1 VLSEDDEGAP
11 WSAPDSD
18 PPAHRCGFELLP
30 GDLDSGE
37 EYDDLD
43 EWRTDT
49 ASASCCREVWEDG
62 RCRWHAGAEPEVL
75 REAVAERDERVQN
88 LDGVVLRDVELEDS
102 VSFAGCW
109 LRGATFENVT
119 AREADFADC
128 NLYNAQFP
136 DADLRRAQFPDA
148 FLPYTQ
154 FPDADLQRAQFPDA
168 YLHYAQFPD
177 ADLHYAQ
184 FPDANLYEAQFPDAD
199 LPNAQFPDAYL
210 RDAQFPD
217 ANLRRAQF
225 PDAYLHSAQFPES
238 NLRRADLTRAD
249 ARRADFTPDDDTDPT
264 NLEDA
269 VLRETDLRG
278 ADLSGTRLYQ
288 TDLTDAR
295 INRKTTFDDTTVY
308 ERNPELSGWF
318 RDTTDAY
325 GAAAWVHRRLERL
338 HESAAASEEARRY
351 HIRKQEAERAGHK
364 RRALGRLREV
374 LLGDDSDSG
383 DDADTDDDSDSED
396 DADTDDDS
404 DSEDDADD
412 PNPPTT
418 PLVSAYRYLSL
429 SLMYH
434 LSKHGESLQ
443 RIGWRAT
450 QIILVAGVLYPLAGG
465 IASDSTNTT
474 HEFPARAYLA
484 ADTVPEALSVLGG
497 SLGEFLWGLYFSVIT
512 FTTIGYGDLYPVG
525 TAAKV
530 LVGVESLSGAVLVA
544 LFVFVLGRRV
554 AR

>member
-1 VLSEDDEGAP
+1 
-11 WSAPDSD
+11 
-18 PPAHRCGFELLP
+18 
-30 GDLDSGE
+30 
-37 EYDDLD
+37 
-43 EWRTDT
+43 
-49 ASASCCREVWEDG
+49 VWEDG
-62 RCRWHAGAEPEVL
+62 RCRWHADAEPEVL

-88 LDGVVLRDVELEDS
+88 LDGVVLRDVELDDG
-102 VSFAGCW
+102 VSFAGCR

-128 NLYNAQFP
+128 DLSFAQFRDAYLRNAQFP
-136 DADLRRAQFPDA
+136 DADLSNAQFPDA
-148 FLPYTQ
+148 NLWDAQ
-154 FPDADLQRAQFPDA
+154 FPDADFSNAQFPDASLRHAQFPDA
-168 YLHYAQFPD
+168 YLQYAQFPD
-177 ADLHYAQ
+177 ADLQY
-184 FPDANLYEAQFPDAD
+184 AQFPDAD
-199 LPNAQFPDAYL
+199 LS
-210 RDAQFPD
+210 
-217 ANLRRAQF
+217 RAQF
-225 PDAYLHSAQFPES
+225 PDADLQYAQFPDADLQYAQFPDAS
-238 NLRRADLTRAD
+238 PSHAQFPHADLRNAQFPGANLHRADLTRAD
-249 ARRADFTPDDDTDPT
+249 ARNADFTPDDDTDPT

-318 RDTTDAY
+318 RETTDAY

-364 RRALGRLREV
+364 RRALGRLREM
-374 LLGDDSDSG
+374 LPGG
-383 DDADTDDDSDSED
+383 
-396 DADTDDDS
+396 DS

>member
-1 VLSEDDEGAP
+1 MSSEDDEEVP
-11 WSAPDSD
+11 WSAADSD

-30 GDLDSGE
+30 EDLDLGE

-49 ASASCCREVWEDG
+49 ASASCCREVWNDG
-62 RCRWHAGAEPEVL
+62 RCRWHADVRPEVL

-88 LDGVVLRDVELEDS
+88 LDGVVLRDVELDDG
-102 VSFAGCW
+102 VSFAGCR
-109 LRGATFENVT
+109 LRGATFENLI
-119 AREADFADC
+119 AWEADFVDC
-128 NLYNAQFP
+128 
-136 DADLRRAQFPDA
+136 DLRGA
-148 FLPYTQ
+148 Q

-168 YLHYAQFPD
+168 DLPFAQFPD
-177 ADLHYAQ
+177 TS
-184 FPDANLYEAQFPDAD
+184 LYQ
-199 LPNAQFPDAYL
+199 
-210 RDAQFPD
+210 
-217 ANLRRAQF
+217 
-225 PDAYLHSAQFPES
+225 
-238 NLRRADLTRAD
+238 ADLTRAD
-249 ARRADFTPDDDTDPT
+249 ARNADFTPDDDTDPT

-308 ERNPELSGWF
+308 ERNPKLSGWF
-318 RDTTDAY
+318 SETTDAY

-364 RRALGRLREV
+364 RRALGRLREM
-374 LLGDDSDSG
+374 LPGDDSNSG
-383 DDADTDDDSDSED
+383 DGVGRF
-396 DADTDDDS
+396 
-404 DSEDDADD
+404 D

-418 PLVSAYRYLSL
+418 PLVSVYRYLSL
-429 SLMYH
+429 SLMYR
-434 LSKHGESLQ
+434 LSEHGESLQ

-465 IASDSTNTT
+465 FASDSTNTT
-474 HEFPARAYLA
+474 HEFPGGEVLA
-484 ADTVPEALSVLGG
+484 ADSLSTAVSLAAGG
-497 SLGEFLWGLYFSVIT
+497 LGEFLWGLYFSVIT

>member
-1 VLSEDDEGAP
+1 MNQNYLKKKFTN
-11 WSAPDSD
+11 SD
-18 PPAHRCGFELLP
+18 LP
-30 GDLDSGE
+30 
-37 EYDDLD
+37 
-43 EWRTDT
+43 RAQFTDT
-49 ASASCCREVWEDG
+49 DLPR
-62 RCRWHAGAEPEVL
+62 
-75 REAVAERDERVQN
+75 
-88 LDGVVLRDVELEDS
+88 
-102 VSFAGCW
+102 
-109 LRGATFENVT
+109 
-119 AREADFADC
+119 
-128 NLYNAQFP
+128 AQFTDTNLP
-136 DADLRRAQFPDA
+136 RAQFTDTNLPRAQFTDTNLPRAQFPEA
-148 FLPYTQ
+148 N
-154 FPDADLQRAQFPDA
+154 LQRAQF
-168 YLHYAQFPD
+168 LD
-177 ADLHYAQ
+177 ADLQHAQ
-184 FPDANLYEAQFPDAD
+184 FSEANLQRTQF
-199 LPNAQFPDAYL
+199 
-210 RDAQFPD
+210 
-217 ANLRRAQF
+217 
-225 PDAYLHSAQFPES
+225 HGS
-238 NLRRADLTRAD
+238 NIHQADLTGAD
-249 ARRADFTPDDDTDPT
+249 ARDAEFTPGNSTPT
-264 NLEDA
+264 NLEDT
-269 VLRETDLRG
+269 VLRRTDLRR
-278 ADLSGTRLYQ
+278 ANLSDTRLYQ
-288 TDLTDAR
+288 ADLTDAR

-364 RRALGRLREV
+364 RRALQRPRELKRHAVQRLRSSKMYTIRRLRGFNTRAKQRLSTLWPDDVKQTEEE
-374 LLGDDSDSG
+374 DDSDNAATTR
-383 DDADTDDDSDSED
+383 DDSMTSVEDVSDSNDTDGEADDTDGADDSETSD
-396 DADTDDDS
+396 DYG
-404 DSEDDADD
+404 

-474 HEFPARAYLA
+474 HEFPGGDVLA
-484 ADTVPEALSVLGG
+484 ADSLSTTVSLAAGG
-497 SLGEFLWGLYFSVIT
+497 LGEFLWGLYFSVIT